1 MSEVDDVAAEPTA
14 LVNPALVNPAHVT
27 AAAVEALR
35 AELAA
40 HGARAAAREEL
51 IIRLHDEVQRLRTGE
66 RAALMR
72 PVIADLGRLRNALLR
87 QAAQAGDTGVLFA
100 GFADELGLSLERV
113 GASPVSPKP
122 GDPVEIGAHRVT
134 GVVPTDDEAL
144 DGTVAS
150 VDADGYH
157 DGLSGKVVVPALVR
171 AHRFTPPVEE
181 ERQ

>member
-1 MSEVDDVAAEPTA
+1 MSEVDDGVAVE
-14 LVNPALVNPAHVT
+14 AHAPVT

-66 RAALMR
+66 RAALLR
-72 PVIADLGRLRNALLR
+72 PVIADLGRLRNALAR
-87 QAAQAGDTGVLFA
+87 QAAQAGEAGVLFA
-100 GFADELGLSLERV
+100 GFADEVGLSLERV

-122 GDPVEIGAHRVT
+122 GEPVEIGAHRVV
-134 GVVPTDDEAL
+134 GVVETGDAGL

-150 VDADGYH
+150 VDADGYF
-157 DGLSGKVVVPALVR
+157 DGLAGKVVVPALVR
-171 AHRFTPPVEE
+171 AHRLKREE
-181 ERQ
+181 EQ